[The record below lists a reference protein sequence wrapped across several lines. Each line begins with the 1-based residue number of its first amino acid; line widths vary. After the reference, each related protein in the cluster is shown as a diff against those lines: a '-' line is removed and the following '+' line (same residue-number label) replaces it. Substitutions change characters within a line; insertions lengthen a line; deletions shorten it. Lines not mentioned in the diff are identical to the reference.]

1 MRFACIDIGSNTT
14 RLLVADV
21 EDERLREVAARRHF
35 TQIGASLD
43 PNRRIPA
50 LKLAEVAGLAGQLAA
65 QARELGAREVA
76 AVATAAVRL
85 ATNGRELANAVQAA
99 AGVPL
104 RVLSGHQEAELSFAG
119 ASRAVGGI
127 DGTLAVVDVGGGS
140 TEIAVGTA
148 ARGVQW
154 AESIPIGS
162 SVLRERHLCDDPP
175 TSAQIEAA
183 HAAVAAALAH
193 VDPPPV
199 DVAAAVG
206 GTATS
211 LHVLVGSAL
220 TRQALESGLARVCGE
235 PAAGAA
241 ATFGLPV
248 ERVRLMPAGIAV
260 LCGISDLV
268 GPRLKVVAA
277 GLREG
282 VVLQLARDAA

>member
-43 PNRRIPA
+43 PDRRIPA

-65 QARELGAREVA
+65 QAREHGAREVA

-119 ASRAVGGI
+119 ASRAVGAI

-154 AESIPIGS
+154 AELIPIGS

-175 TSAQIEAA
+175 
-183 HAAVAAALAH
+183 
-193 VDPPPV
+193 
-199 DVAAAVG
+199 
-206 GTATS
+206 
-211 LHVLVGSAL
+211 
-220 TRQALESGLARVCGE
+220 R
-235 PAAGAA
+235 
-241 ATFGLPV
+241 LP
-248 ERVRLMPAGIAV
+248 RRSKPHTLP
-260 LCGISDLV
+260 
-268 GPRLKVVAA
+268 
-277 GLREG
+277 
-282 VVLQLARDAA
+282 